1 MFKNIIGTWKS
12 CSFGRHVCSTRIYYY
27 IYQCLLTMHTLR
39 IMSWCALGLGG
50 LLVCSERSLTIWMR
64 IRMVTWILK
73 KWSEPSWR
81 SCTWYSMLGFFIV
94 RVYKAHILHRCGLVL
109 TVICGKA
116 WRKGA
121 YNEVQYS
128 RFVEKHWT
136 QVRGRAKA
144 NLVWSKNTGQNNIST
159 MRCRTCSFPKPEG
172 TAVQQ
177 TWSTLLYMH
186 GLHVTAYKESS
197 IYEWDFGGEFTWFA
211 VVTKHNITLN

>member
-1 MFKNIIGTWKS
+1 MPSKPSHIANHFLMCIGT
-12 CSFGRHVCSTRIYYY
+12 
-27 IYQCLLTMHTLR
+27 
-39 IMSWCALGLGG
+39 GG

-81 SCTWYSMLGFFIV
+81 SCTWYSMLGFLHSTSF
-94 RVYKAHILHRCGLVL
+94 RAHKLHRCGLVL

-136 QVRGRAKA
+136 EVRGRAKA

-172 TAVQQ
+172 TAYLVYFIVNA
-177 TWSTLLYMH
+177 WLACD
-186 GLHVTAYKESS
+186 AYNESS
-197 IYEWDFGGEFTWFA
+197 IYKWDFGGDLRDLPWLLS
-211 VVTKHNITLN
+211 TK

>member
-1 MFKNIIGTWKS
+1 MPSNHAHIANHFLMCIGT
-12 CSFGRHVCSTRIYYY
+12 
-27 IYQCLLTMHTLR
+27 
-39 IMSWCALGLGG
+39 GG

-81 SCTWYSMLGFFIV
+81 SCTWYSMLGFLHSTSF
-94 RVYKAHILHRCGLVL
+94 RAHKLHRCGLVL

-172 TAVQQ
+172 TADLV
-177 TWSTLLYMH
+177 Y
-186 GLHVTAYKESS
+186 S
-197 IYEWDFGGEFTWFA
+197 IVNAWLACDSLQGIIYT
-211 VVTKHNITLN
+211 